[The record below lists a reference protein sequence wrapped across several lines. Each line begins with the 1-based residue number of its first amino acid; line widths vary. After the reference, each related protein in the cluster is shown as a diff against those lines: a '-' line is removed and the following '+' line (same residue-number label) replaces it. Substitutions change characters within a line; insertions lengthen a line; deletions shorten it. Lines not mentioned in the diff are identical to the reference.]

1 QGRRAVGEAARRE
14 LMAPAA
20 RLRPRRWSLFG
31 VVSEERY
38 ELEQA
43 WAALAD
49 RERLLNETLARR
61 SAEIDARARRY
72 EEIGADLDGR
82 RRPGRGAPLDGGAG
96 GRGPP
101 ARGARH
107 ARGGGAPRPAGADRA
122 SRYRDGAAARASP
135 RARCARERAARA
147 RRGAGG
153 TKRVARGGE
162 RG

>member
-1 QGRRAVGEAARRE
+1 RSRWTTTTSSPSCTRISSRRRQRSTSRQGRRAVGEAARRE

-72 EEIGADLDGR
+72 EEIGAALDVR
-82 RRPGRGAPLDGGAG
+82 RRLIEESEEELRTRERRVTLAEEEL
-96 GRGPP
+96 R
-101 ARGARH
+101 
-107 ARGGGAPRPAGADRA
+107 DRQA
-122 SRYRDGAAARASP
+122 QIERAATETERL
-135 RARCARERAARA
+135 RERAR
-147 RRGAGG
+147 
-153 TKRVARGGE
+153 E
-162 RG
+162 L